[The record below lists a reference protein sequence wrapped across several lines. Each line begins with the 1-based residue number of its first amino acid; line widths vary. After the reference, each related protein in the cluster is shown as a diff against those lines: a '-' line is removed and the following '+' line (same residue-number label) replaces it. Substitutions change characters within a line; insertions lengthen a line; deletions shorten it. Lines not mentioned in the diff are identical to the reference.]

1 MVFSFQG
8 NTTVANTS
16 AEIDRNDDFEDVENE
31 NENDEPTESPT
42 AFSTTATTTYR
53 PFNNATVRATVPTTT
68 IRPTKLDEL
77 TIQRQKAAEQKLKPN
92 RITQNDLSADES
104 SSTGV
109 SVIETTLCDC
119 PEIEVTSKVKYHYNC
134 KTNANQK
141 KLPLCLLVK
150 KIVSFQ
156 LL

>member
-1 MVFSFQG
+1 MGFSFQG

-31 NENDEPTESPT
+31 NENENDEPTESPT
-42 AFSTTATTTYR
+42 AFSTAATTSYR

-92 RITQNDLSADES
+92 RITKNDLSADES

-119 PEIEVTSKVKYHYNC
+119 PEIEVTSKVKNII
-134 KTNANQK
+134 TI
-141 KLPLCLLVK
+141 VK
-150 KIVSFQ
+150 QI
-156 LL
+156 